1 MIMVVILIQLIN
13 EALFLSNYQVLA
25 LIMLVLA
32 VINFMSRCMLIR
44 SCH

>member
-1 MIMVVILIQLIN
+1 MVVSMIQFIN
-13 EALFLSNYQVLA
+13 EVLFLSNYQVLA

>member
-1 MIMVVILIQLIN
+1 MVVILIQLIN

-25 LIMLVLA
+25 LIMFDLA
-32 VINFMSRCMLIR
+32 VINFMSRFMLIR